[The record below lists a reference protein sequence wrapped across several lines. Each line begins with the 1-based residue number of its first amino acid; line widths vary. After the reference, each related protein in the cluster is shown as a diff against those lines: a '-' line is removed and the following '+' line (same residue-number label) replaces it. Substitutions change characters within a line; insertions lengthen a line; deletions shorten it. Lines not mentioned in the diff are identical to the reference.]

1 MKIKI
6 IISTFALIVAFC
18 GIYYVH
24 QMRKVKIDPDETMYT
39 AKDREVL
46 VQKVL
51 NKNKKWSLVD
61 IDSTAIELGEFDEVF
76 FPENSDISINN
87 FITKNKNIFTF
98 YNIKSLKPVKQ
109 IDCTEIQYFDK
120 NIAFV
125 VGHNGNYGII
135 NSTNS
140 NWIIQPSISY
150 YSGFNRSTILTING
164 RCGMINEKGD
174 IIADFKYLSIERK
187 DNNSLAIFNK
197 NGQLG
202 LIDDQGREI
211 SNLGSI
217 QSIEPFNNGFI
228 LKNNGLKGLAGVDG
242 TLLLSIDYESISENS
257 NVFNLYKN
265 GYWGI
270 FDPQNNVLIPC
281 IFEEIK
287 STDEGYIVKKYGAWG
302 FINKRNE
309 LKIDTQYKS
318 LTIEA
323 LRPYAKVK
331 NYDDLYGWINYTNG
345 ETIISP
351 QYDYVWDEFSSE
363 YSQVRVRKNGNTIKI
378 RPDGRVVNTRS
389 ALEIIK
395 DIIN

>member
-6 IISTFALIVAFC
+6 IASTCALILAFC

-24 QMRKVKIDPDETMYT
+24 QMRKVKIDPDETLYN
-39 AKDREVL
+39 AKEREIL

-51 NKNKKWSLVD
+51 NKHKKWSLVD
-61 IDSTAIELGEFDEVF
+61 IDSTAIELGEFDEIF

-87 FITKNKNIFTF
+87 FITKRKNIFTY

-109 IDCTEIQYFDK
+109 LDCTEVRYFDK

-140 NWIIQPSISY
+140 NWIIFPSISY
-150 YSGFNRSTILTING
+150 YSDFNKSTILSIDG
-164 RCGMINEKGD
+164 YFGMINEKGD
-174 IIADFKYLSIERK
+174 IIAHFEYLSIANN

-202 LIDDQGREI
+202 LMNDQGREI
-211 SNLGSI
+211 SNFGRI
-217 QSIEPFNNGFI
+217 QNIEPISNGFI
-228 LKNNGLKGLAGVDG
+228 LNSNGFKGLAGVDG
-242 TLLLSIDYESISENS
+242 TQLLSIDYESISENS

-265 GYWGI
+265 GNWGI

-281 IFEEIK
+281 IYEEIK
-287 STDEGYIVKKYGAWG
+287 PTDEGYIVKKYGAWG
-302 FINKRNE
+302 FLNKRNE
-309 LKIDTQYKS
+309 VKIDTKYKS
-318 LTIEA
+318 LTIET
-323 LRPYAKVK
+323 LSPYAKVK

-345 ETIISP
+345 ETIINP
-351 QYDYVWDEFSSE
+351 QYDYVWDEFSNE

-378 RPDGRVVNTRS
+378 RPDGRIVNTRS